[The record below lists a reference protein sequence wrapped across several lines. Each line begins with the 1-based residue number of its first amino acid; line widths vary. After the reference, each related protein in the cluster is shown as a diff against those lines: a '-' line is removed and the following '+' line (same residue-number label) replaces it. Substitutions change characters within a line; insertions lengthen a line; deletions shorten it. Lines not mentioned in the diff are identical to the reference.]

1 MKAHSYGA
9 ALWRGFGSPLHRGG
23 QWAAGLLL
31 PTVLAVACEV
41 TPPTPGGVGG
51 NNDQV
56 PNTAPT
62 APVVA
67 VAPALPVTTDDLS
80 VSIVVNATDD
90 DGDDLSFVYR
100 WLRDGAVQADLT
112 GPTVPADRTQ
122 RGETWSVVVLAD
134 DGRAQSPPAQAAVTI
149 GNAPPIATVTFAPTA
164 PTRARALQAVT
175 TLQDIDG
182 DEVTAT
188 YAWTVEGVPFALVG
202 DTLPAEALVR
212 GQTISVRVTPND
224 GAIDGTAVNAS
235 VVVDNALPTVAAVT
249 LSPADDV
256 TTDVEL
262 TASVEGVFDIDGD
275 DVTLSYRWFV
285 DDIEV
290 IGVTRPT
297 LAAYTAR
304 KGQSIVVEV
313 TLADGLA
320 AGAPLR
326 SAPVA
331 VVDAAP
337 SLASA
342 AIDVTDPREASV
354 VSCVLSGFVDVDGDV
369 DLSVV
374 RWFVNDALA
383 ASGTVSTTLSGNA
396 FSRGD
401 RVRCEAE
408 PRAGNPLASGAVV
421 TSTEVVVQNTPP
433 RLTGVTTT
441 PARPTVG
448 ATLTATPVG
457 VVDDDGDPVT
467 TTFAWLVG
475 GAQRATG
482 ATVAGAAFARGESV
496 VVVVT
501 PADGLQSGAP
511 VSSAPFVIENAL
523 PTLTSV
529 RIQLAQGQA
538 VASRS
543 APLTAV
549 AEGIADLDRD
559 AVTVRFAWRRG
570 TAVIGEGATLAPE
583 SFVRGDVIT
592 LHATPNDGFIDG
604 ATVVSNAVTIVDAP
618 PRVAGATIAPAN
630 VRELS
635 TVSCASQGFIDDD
648 GDANGSTVRWYV
660 NGTVVA
666 SGTASSSTLNG
677 TRFNKG
683 DRIQCELT
691 ATTTSPAVTGNVV
704 VSAVRTIEN
713 TPPVLASATPT
724 VTTAKKG
731 DVLDVVTAGAA
742 DDDGDTLSFEVAWLV
757 DNVERVRGNPVSA
770 NLFNK
775 GESVVAVV
783 RAFDGAARSDAVTT
797 AAILILNTA
806 PTLQAARITLPPG
819 VTTPT
824 KANNLFAV
832 ADGPADVDGD
842 TVTTTFSWRVGP
854 VVVGSGSTLLPS
866 AFRRGDVVTL
876 VAVPS
881 DGEES
886 GLQVT
891 SSPVTIGNS
900 PPSAPAIT
908 ATPAQPS
915 DTDTLRCAV
924 TTGSIDLD
932 NDAVRYGIA
941 WTKNGASTAFAATNQ
956 VIGAEVTV
964 PGSATAVGDTWTCT
978 VTADDGNGGTRTTTT
993 ALTVG
998 CRSMDFNGT
1007 TSKVVVSNLPQVDQN
1022 APRSLT
1028 AWTDFSQ
1035 DFSADCQAVFTV
1047 GNGLTTEGRFSLY
1060 VCPASNDLCLVGEGY
1075 DICTQP
1081 GWSNLFDR
1089 WAHWGVSFDGST
1101 AKVFLDGVEVL
1112 SGPRS
1117 YRTDWT
1123 QPLVIG
1129 SNSPNRDD
1137 EFFAGRIGEVRMW
1150 NRGLT
1155 DAEVRADRNAPPN
1168 TNGLIG
1174 WWNLAGTD
1182 ANGRIADLSGN
1193 GRSGVP
1199 TAQTFTQDCP
1209 VVGPTPLLTK
1219 ETVTSGRRVVAYPF
1233 VRDYA
1238 GAEAVCAAQGMR
1250 LAVPRSA
1257 ADNLASTSLIDP
1269 QNWWI
1274 GIDARKAVAQYLGS
1288 DGTQLT
1294 FTNFAPGEP
1303 NNPAF
1308 ERCVHIVP
1316 TTIAGNT
1323 NTNGRTWNDLSCG
1336 ALTAISQPFGGMICE
1351 EPCRSAV
1358 VDGRTIDLCSEQS
1371 TYARAEGVC
1380 AQRGGALV
1388 TIPSSSASASL
1399 IAAATTAL
1407 PGLPYWIG
1415 LTDRATEGTFR
1426 WSDGGTQGTSP
1437 YLFNGFVAAEPNNG
1451 AGSNEDCVRAA
1462 ATSGGWSDVGCST
1475 TSAFACDVEATPPT
1489 FTCGNGVVEAFE
1501 ICDDGNTTDNDS
1513 CNNQCTP
1520 NLTQTAFADFNNG
1533 TITPYTFSIG
1543 CAGLGCPS
1551 VVSGALRLNGDWN
1564 YLTPPASALVGT
1576 RFAVE
1581 FTVVD
1586 PQALRDFGPDQG
1598 PRIVNGRLCDITGT
1612 VCQTTRLP
1620 QAGDVWRV
1628 ESNLQAKTA
1637 RILLNGVEVISILNA
1652 AVPTSYNR
1660 GVVFTSATAGRRVNG
1675 TVDNL
1680 RWFSGP

>member
-41 TPPTPGGVGG
+41 TPPTPGGGGG

-80 VSIVVNATDD
+80 VSIVVDATDD

-122 RGETWSVVVLAD
+122 KGETWSVVVLAD

-202 DTLPAEALVR
+202 DTLPAQALVR

-354 VSCVLSGFVDVDGDV
+354 VSCVLSGFVDVDGDA

-383 ASGTVSTTLSGNA
+383 ASGPVSTTLSGNA

-648 GDANGSTVRWYV
+648 GDANGSTVRWFV

-677 TRFNKG
+677 TSFNKG

-713 TPPVLASATPT
+713 TPPVLASATAT

-731 DVLDVVTAGAA
+731 DVLDVVTAGAT

-757 DNVERVRGNPVSA
+757 GNVERVRGNPVSA

-806 PTLQAARITLPPG
+806 PTLQTARITLPPG

-932 NDAVRYGIA
+932 NDGVRYGIA

-1007 TSKVVVSNLPQVDQN
+1007 TSKVVVSNLPFTDGN
-1022 APRSLT
+1022 AARSFT
-1028 AWTDFSQ
+1028 AWTDFSP
-1035 DFSADCQAVFTV
+1035 DLSSECQNVFTV
-1047 GNGLTTEGRFSLY
+1047 GDGLVTEARFSLF

-1129 SNSPNRDD
+1129 SNSPNRDN

-1155 DAEVRADRNAPPN
+1155 DAELRADRNAPPD

-1182 ANGRIADLSGN
+1182 VNGLIPDLSGN
-1193 GRSGVP
+1193 KKNGVP
-1199 TAQTFTQDCP
+1199 TAQAFTLDCP

-1257 ADNLASTSLIDP
+1257 ADNLASTSLIDA

-1274 GIDARKAVAQYLGS
+1274 GIDDRVTEGTMRAS
-1288 DGTQLT
+1288 DGASLT
-1294 FTNFAPGEP
+1294 FNNFQTGQPDNASGVED
-1303 NNPAF
+1303 
-1308 ERCVHIVP
+1308 CVHLLATSVGGS
-1316 TTIAGNT
+1316 ANA
-1323 NTNGRTWNDLSCG
+1323 NGRTWNDVRCG
-1336 ALTAISQPFGGMICE
+1336 LTLGGLLCE

-1358 VDGRTIDLCSEQS
+1358 VDGRSIDFCSEQA

-1462 ATSGGWSDVGCST
+1462 ATSGGWSDVDCST

-1501 ICDDGNTTDNDS
+1501 TCDDGNTVDTDLCS
-1513 CNNQCTP
+1513 NQCVPNFSLATTATFNGAFTP
-1520 NLTQTAFADFNNG
+1520 LDFCK
-1533 TITPYTFSIG
+1533 G
-1543 CAGLGCPS
+1543 CAGLGCPFIQNN
-1551 VVSGALRLNGDWN
+1551 AARLQGDWN
-1564 YLTPPASALVGT
+1564 VMCMPSAQALNPRV
-1576 RFAVE
+1576 AVE
-1581 FTVVD
+1581 FTVLD
-1586 PQALRDFGPDQG
+1586 PQSLNN
-1598 PRIVNGRLCDITGT
+1598 VNLLSAFSYDKRNSR
-1612 VCQTTRLP
+1612 VCCPNSECFTIP
-1620 QAGDVWRV
+1620 SAPAFAANDVWRMEV
-1628 ESNLQAKTA
+1628 NFTAKTGVVK
-1637 RILLNGVEVISILNA
+1637 RNGVTVGQATCLNFPA
-1652 AVPTSYNR
+1652 NGSDR
-1660 GVVFTSATAGRRVNG
+1660 GIGFDSGQGFLRINTLIDDLKIFTGQ
-1675 TVDNL
+1675 
-1680 RWFSGP
+1680 